1 MEPLLIIGAVAAIGF
16 LANAAKVSADVK
28 DPVVEPDPD
37 PDKDKPKNGNGN
49 GQQPPEIP
57 EIPYVGNTRVLRVFV
72 LDTTD
77 KPLPNGAKD
86 VIEKNYKEAVYWVNR
101 EMHFGIRYYPYVQ
114 YYSLPFTSTDIRNVV
129 LGPHPRPPEYDGQG
143 NKIGNPSWPFFDF
156 ITDWMKENTQW
167 DAWGGGV
174 IDESWLF
181 MVRGAG
187 GFAGGTDPQANRPGL
202 AIVGDAVLSAWLG
215 DAGLE
220 VNDAYKYVFLGDVDG
235 REEWAIGYK
244 GPQMSEYHRR
254 GYTTSNA
261 QIGSFIHEGFH
272 AMFAPYHLSW
282 FEEFQ
287 GKDEAG
293 NDITFAPSNIMDNW
307 WDYPFPVNQRVNK
320 EGVYEEPIHAI
331 VRADARES
339 FFV

>member
-1 MEPLLIIGAVAAIGF
+1 MLPLLVIGGVAVLGF
-16 LANAAKVSADVK
+16 LANAAKVSADV
-28 DPVVEPDPD
+28 DPPEEKVPDPEG
-37 PDKDKPKNGNGN
+37 KDKPKNGNGN
-49 GQQPPEIP
+49 GQEPGEIP
-57 EIPYVGNTRVLRVFV
+57 GIPYVGNARVLRVFV
-72 LDTTD
+72 LDTLD

-86 VIEKNYKEAVYWVNR
+86 IIEKNYREAVYWVNR

-114 YYSLPFTSTDIRNVV
+114 YFSLPYTTADIRNVV

-143 NKIGNPSWPFFDF
+143 NKIPTNSWLFFHF

-187 GFAGGTDPQANRPGL
+187 GFAGGTDPQPNRPGL

-235 REEWAIGYK
+235 REEWEIGYK

-254 GYTTSNA
+254 GYTTRNA

-272 AMFAPYHLSW
+272 AMFTPYHLGDLP
-282 FEEFQ
+282 EFKET
-287 GKDEAG
+287 G
-293 NDITFAPSNIMDNW
+293 APSNIMDNW
-307 WDYPFPVNQRVNK
+307 WDYPFPANKRVNRG
-320 EGVYEEPIHAI
+320 GVYEEPVHAI